1 VIRPNLMVAS
11 LGVIAFLAVTSASA
25 QEKRLKRSDLPPAVQ
40 KTVDELSHGA
50 KVRGYASE
58 LAAGQ
63 LEYEVELIVN
73 GRLRDVTIAPDGS
86 VLETEEEVALEAL
99 PAAVRAALHQQAGA
113 GQIVKVESLT
123 KQGRLVA
130 YEAQVRTGT
139 DRSEIQVGPDGK
151 PLAHPE

>member
-1 VIRPNLMVAS
+1 MVAS
-11 LGVIAFLAVTSASA
+11 LGLIAFLAVTSASA

-58 LAAGQ
+58 LEAGQ
-63 LEYEVELIVN
+63 LEYEVELIAN
-73 GRLRDVTIAPDGS
+73 GRVRDVTIAPDGS

-113 GQIVKVESLT
+113 RPIVKVGSLT
-123 KQGRLVA
+123 KQGRLGA
-130 YEAQVRTGT
+130 DGAQARTRP
-139 DRSEIQVGPDGK
+139 DRSEIHVRPDGNAL
-151 PLAHPE
+151 PPPHENRHPG